1 MKKSKL
7 FLLGLFL
14 LQTVVSFAQFSNTL
28 YFDKYNYRQ
37 HKLNPAFQPIGK
49 FYIGFPALSDI
60 SVSVGNNRF
69 RFNDIIQNVEIDGV
83 KKPVLFFDKHAKSD
97 GISNFLD
104 QLKYN
109 ERVYAAYS
117 IDLLDF
123 GWRTRRNSYIS
134 IALSN
139 RFEAMVVVPQ
149 KLPKLVFK
157 GMEKGERYNTKI
169 DEMTVTASLYSQL
182 AVGYSRMINDKWMV
196 GATLK
201 YLYGHANVSSDFR
214 DLDLSLLGDKWSV
227 TGDGSVHISFPGLR
241 FVPDENN
248 QIDDINTDDLEVSM
262 LAKPQ
267 GHGAAIDLGITYQIF
282 PRLQLSA
289 SVLDLGFICWKKNLN
304 QLNKT
309 NDFVYDGVAYDIDSD
324 STGYWDSYEEQLEN
338 MYEIGDSPKAY
349 NTALCAKILLGG
361 EYSFW
366 QDRLGLGVLSKTY
379 IYRRSAWEEFLLSA
393 NFRPCHQ
400 FSLGLT
406 YSLFD
411 GQWNNLGCSMNF
423 NLGAFNLN
431 FAVDNV
437 PIKWSKNGDIPF
449 PSNQNNIRATMGV
462 GFMFRYRNRDK
473 DKDGVSDKYELRRD
487 TLAGTEFDTEG
498 CSKDSDGDGVPDC
511 IDKCPDTPMEARGLV
526 DSDGCPLDSDGD
538 GVPDYLDQCPLTPK
552 EAYGFVDSVGCVM
565 DSDNDNVPD
574 YLDKCPDTPAEALGT
589 VDSTG
594 CPRDTDGDGV
604 PNYLD
609 KCPDTPK
616 EAWGTVDA
624 TGCPMDS
631 DGDGVPDYLDKCPD
645 VPGEKSNNG
654 CPKVKAEVKKIFKKA
669 LTGIQFE
676 TGMAVI
682 KNSSNSILNEIAK
695 VMKENPSYKLNISGH
710 TDSTGNPE
718 KNLKLSKDRA
728 MAVEKYLQSCGV
740 EASRIHSEGYG
751 DTKPVASNKTTQG
764 RAKNRR
770 VEFEVEF

>member
-1 MKKSKL
+1 MKTKKL
-7 FLLGLFL
+7 LLLGLFL

-37 HKLNPAFQPIGK
+37 HKVNPAFQPIGK

-60 SVSVGNNRF
+60 SVAAGNNRF

-104 QLKYN
+104 QLKFN
-109 ERVYAAYS
+109 ERAYAAYN

-123 GWRTRRNSYIS
+123 GWRTKRNSYIS

-139 RFEAMVVVPQ
+139 RFEAMVVVPK
-149 KLPKLVFK
+149 KLPELVFK
-157 GMEKGERYNTKI
+157 GMENGERYNTKI
-169 DEMTVTASLYSQL
+169 DKMAVRASLYSQL
-182 AVGYSRMINDKWMV
+182 AVSYSRPINDQWTV

-201 YLYGHANVSSDFR
+201 YLYGHGNVSSDFR
-214 DLDLSLLGDKWSV
+214 DLELNLSGDKWSI
-227 TGDGSVHISFPGLR
+227 TGDGSVRVSFPGLR
-241 FVPDENN
+241 FTPDENN
-248 QIDDINTDDLEVSM
+248 QIDDVDVDDLDVSM
-262 LAKPQ
+262 AAKPQ
-267 GHGAAIDLGITYQIF
+267 GHGGAIDLGVTYQVL

-289 SVLDLGFICWKKNLN
+289 SVLDLGFIHWKNNLN
-304 QLNKT
+304 QLNKK
-309 NDFVYDGVAYDIDSD
+309 NDFVYDGVVYDIDSD
-324 STGYWDSYEEQLEN
+324 STDYWEPYEDQLEN
-338 MYEIGDSPKAY
+338 MYEIGNSPKAY
-349 NTALCAKILLGG
+349 NAALCAKILVGG

-366 QDRLGLGVLSKTY
+366 EDRLGLGVLSKTY
-379 IYRRSAWEEFLLSA
+379 IYCHSAWEEFLLSA
-393 NFRPCHQ
+393 NFRPCQQ

-406 YSLFD
+406 YSMFD

-437 PIKWSKNGDIPF
+437 PMKWSKSGDIAF
-449 PSNQNNIRATMGV
+449 PSNQNSIRATVGV
-462 GFMFRYRNRDK
+462 GFMFKYRNKDQ
-473 DKDGVSDKYELRRD
+473 DKDGVLDKYDLCPD
-487 TLAGTEFDTEG
+487 TPAGTEVDSVG
-498 CSKDSDGDGVPDC
+498 CPKDSDGDGVPDC
-511 IDKCPDTPMEARGLV
+511 IDQCPDTPKEAKGLV
-526 DSDGCPLDSDGD
+526 DSIGCPLDSDGD
-538 GVPDYLDQCPLTPK
+538 GVPDYIDQCPMTPK
-552 EAYGFVDSVGCVM
+552 EAYGFVDSLGCIL

-574 YLDKCPDTPAEALGT
+574 YMDKCPNTPAEALGT
-589 VDSTG
+589 IDSTG

-616 EAWGTVDA
+616 EAWGSVDS
-624 TGCPMDS
+624 TGCPMDR
-631 DGDGVPDYLDKCPD
+631 DGDGVPDYIDKCPD
-645 VPGEKSNNG
+645 VAGTKSNNG
-654 CPKVKAEVKKIFKKA
+654 CPEVKAEVKKIFKKA

-676 TGMAVI
+676 TGKAVI
-682 KNSSNSILNEIAK
+682 KKSSNSILNEIVK
-695 VMKENPSYKLNISGH
+695 VMKENPEYKLNISGH
-710 TDSTGNPE
+710 TDSTGKPE

-728 MAVEKYLQSCGV
+728 AAVEKYLTAHGV

-764 RAKNRR
+764 KAKNRR